1 MAKGR
6 EGAAELCDGA
16 AAGACSERGAG
27 EAATG
32 GREAAGEAVTA
43 VREAAGE
50 AGPSATSAAP
60 AAGTAANDAVA
71 SVPGVDGAA
80 SAPAAGATIVPVVPA
95 LEARGLTCAWG
106 EGSDVVRGVDLRVD
120 AGQTVCIVGKS
131 GCGKTTILHALSGLS
146 KPREGAVLLH
156 GQDISGVPGRVSYML
171 QKDLLL
177 PSRTILDNAILPLV
191 IAGEP
196 AAQAREKARPLIE
209 RFGLAGCE
217 DKWPSQLSGGMRQR
231 AAFLRTYLMG
241 NDVVLLDEPFSA
253 LDALTR
259 ADIRRWYAQMAAELG
274 LASIVITHD
283 VDEAVLM
290 ASRIYVLRGE
300 PKAGAPS
307 TVAGEVEIDHATGG
321 NGAFD
326 LTDEFLFAK
335 RQVMAL
341 LG

>member
-6 EGAAELCDGA
+6 EGAAELRGDA
-16 AAGACSERGAG
+16 IAAGACLERGAG
-27 EAATG
+27 E
-32 GREAAGEAVTA
+32 V
-43 VREAAGE
+43 AGE

-60 AAGTAANDAVA
+60 AAGAAANGAVVSAPVAGGAVA
-71 SVPGVDGAA
+71 S
-80 SAPAAGATIVPVVPA
+80 VVPA
-95 LEARGLTCAWG
+95 LEARGLTCAWD

-259 ADIRRWYAQMAAELG
+259 ADIRRWYAQMASELG

-290 ASRIYVLRGE
+290 ASCIYVLRGE
-300 PKAGAPS
+300 PKAGVPS

-321 NGAFD
+321 DGAFD
-326 LTDEFLFAK
+326 LTDEFLCAK